1 MKKYFKCRSIEGLV
15 KEANSSKGLERNLT
29 AWQLV
34 LLGVGAIVGAG
45 IFVITGTAA
54 GQHAGPAIVLAFML
68 SGLACVCAALCYA
81 EMASMIPIAGSSY
94 TYTYATLG
102 EVVAWLIAG
111 LVVLTYSLG
120 ASAVAS
126 GWSSY
131 FQSLLLDYG
140 FQLPLILTDC
150 FGTILT
156 DADGNTVTTIM
167 DLPALLIVG
176 TLTVVVFFGSQ
187 AAALINSIAVY
198 IKMFVL
204 ILFVILGSQHIDPA
218 NWTPFIPENTGEF
231 GDFGFSGVMVASG
244 IVFLSYTGFDAV
256 ATAAQETKNPKRDL
270 PIGIIGSL
278 VICITI
284 YVLISFV
291 LTGVVNY
298 RDLNVAEPM
307 AVAVDTMGM
316 PWFSTLMKIGAVAAL
331 TSVVLVLIFG
341 IVRIVYTVTH
351 DGLLPEFLAKTHPK
365 YKTPHV
371 LTFTAGGVIAFLAS
385 FVPIDSLVK
394 LANFGTLVTFF
405 IVCFGT
411 IYLRKKRPEVK
422 RSFKCPWVP
431 VIPGIGMFL
440 CAAILLSLPTQII
453 LYAMIWIAFIM
464 VVYIL
469 YGRHHSHL
477 LHPHKAKKIMAELH
491 LD

>member
-1 MKKYFKCRSIEGLV
+1 MKKYFRCKSIEGLV
-15 KEANSSKGLERNLT
+15 KEAASSKGLERNLT

-34 LLGVGAIVGAG
+34 MLGVGAIVGAG

-54 GQHAGPAIVLAFML
+54 GNHAGPAIMLSFAL
-68 SGLACVCAALCYA
+68 SGLACICAAFCYA

-94 TYTYATLG
+94 TYSYATLG
-102 EVVAWLIAG
+102 ELVAWLIAG
-111 LVVLTYSLG
+111 LVVLTYTLG

-131 FQSLLLDYG
+131 IQSFAADYG
-140 FQLPLILTDC
+140 YRLPAILTDC
-150 FGTILT
+150 YGTVVT
-156 DADGNTVTTIM
+156 NANGEQVTTIM

-176 TLTVVVFFGSQ
+176 ILTMVVFFGSQ
-187 AAALINSIAVY
+187 AAAIINSIAVY
-198 IKMFVL
+198 VKMFVL
-204 ILFVILGSQHIDPA
+204 ILFVVLGAGHIDPA
-218 NWTPFIPENTGEF
+218 NWTPFIPENTGNFGEF
-231 GDFGFSGVMVASG
+231 GVSGVMVASG

-284 YVLISFV
+284 YVLISAV
-291 LTGVVNY
+291 LTGVVSY
-298 RDLNVAEPM
+298 KQLNVAEPI
-307 AVAVDTMGM
+307 AIAVDAMNM

-341 IVRIVYTVTH
+341 IVRILYTVTH
-351 DGLLPEFLAKTHPK
+351 DGLLPEFMAKTHPK
-365 YKTPHV
+365 YHSPHL
-371 LTFTAGGVIAFLAS
+371 LTFTAGSVIAFMAS

-405 IVCFGT
+405 IVCFGV
-411 IYLRKKRPEVK
+411 IFLRKKRPEVK
-422 RSFKCPWVP
+422 RSFRCPLVP
-431 VIPGIGMFL
+431 IVPGIGMLL
-440 CAAILLSLPTQII
+440 CASILFSLPSKII
-453 LYAMIWIAFIM
+453 LYAMIWIAIVMFVY
-464 VVYIL
+464 VV

-477 LHPHKAKKIMAELH
+477 LHPHKAKKVMAELN

>member
-1 MKKYFKCRSIEGLV
+1 MKKYFRCKSIEGLV
-15 KEANSSKGLERNLT
+15 KEANSSKALDRNLT

-34 LLGVGAIVGAG
+34 MLGVGAIVGAG

-54 GQHAGPAIVLAFML
+54 GQHAGPAIVLAFIL
-68 SGLACVCAALCYA
+68 SGFACICAAFCYA
-81 EMASMIPIAGSSY
+81 ELASMIPIAGSSY
-94 TYTYATLG
+94 TYAYATLG
-102 EVVAWLIAG
+102 ELVAWLIAG

-131 FQSLLLDYG
+131 IQSFAMDYG
-140 FQLPLILTDC
+140 YQLPLYLTDC
-150 FGTILT
+150 YGTVLT
-156 DADGNTVTTIM
+156 DSAGNQITTIV

-176 TLTVVVFFGSQ
+176 ILTMVVFFGSQ
-187 AAALINSIAVY
+187 AAAIINSIAVY

-204 ILFVILGSQHIDPA
+204 ILFVILGGFYIDPN
-218 NWTPFIPENTGEF
+218 NWTPFIPENSGEF
-231 GDFGFSGVMVASG
+231 GEFGVSGIMVASG

-256 ATAAQETKNPKRDL
+256 ATAAQEAKDPKKDL
-270 PIGIIGSL
+270 PIGIVGSL
-278 VICITI
+278 LICITI
-284 YVLISFV
+284 YVLISAV
-291 LTGVVNY
+291 LTGIVSY
-298 RDLNVAEPM
+298 TKLNVAEPM
-307 AVAVDTMGM
+307 AIAVDTMKM
-316 PWFSTLMKIGAVAAL
+316 PWFSTVMKIGAVAAL

-341 IVRIVYTVTH
+341 IVRVLYTVTH
-351 DGLLPEFLAKTHPK
+351 DGLLPEFMARTHKK
-365 YKTPHV
+365 YKTPHL
-371 LTFTAGGVIAFLAS
+371 LTFAAGTVIAFLAS

-422 RSFKCPWVP
+422 RSFKCPLVP
-431 VIPGIGMFL
+431 FLPLIGMAL
-440 CAAILLSLPTQII
+440 CAAILLSLPGKII
-453 LYAMIWIAFIM
+453 FYALVWIAFVMM
-464 VVYIL
+464 VYYF

-477 LHPHKAKKIMAELH
+477 LHPHKAKKVMAELD